1 MSDVFV
7 GLKSS
12 KVSVI
17 VPVFNEAKR
26 LESNLKLLVSE
37 VEPFFVDYEIIVVSD
52 GSTDE
57 TNRILKSLQIPRLTA
72 VILEKNQGKGFAVRQ
87 GFAKATGDFILFI
100 DGGMELHPKEIRTFV
115 VLQRLYEADIVLGSK
130 RHPQSDIDYPKVRRL
145 LSSIYQMI
153 VHYFFDI
160 DVTDT
165 QVGFKLFR
173 KPVIQA
179 VLPHLSIDRYGFD
192 LELLAL
198 AKHKG
203 FGKMLEAPIKLDYFT
218 MNSRTPLVEVFHIF
232 KVGYQVFADAVSVYF
247 KLRGLKSESK

>member
-1 MSDVFV
+1 MSDLFA

-12 KVSVI
+12 KISII

-26 LESNLKLLVSE
+26 LESNLKLLINE
-37 VEPFFVDYEIIVVSD
+37 VEPFFDDYEIIVVSD

-57 TNRILKSLQIPRLTA
+57 TNRILKSVQIPRLTSI
-72 VILEKNQGKGFAVRQ
+72 ILDKNQGKGNAVRQ
-87 GFAKATGDFILFI
+87 GFSKANGDFILFI

-115 VLQRLYEADIVLGSK
+115 GLQRLYEADIVLGSK
-130 RHPQSDIDYPKVRRL
+130 RHPQSEIDYPKIRRF

-179 VLPHLSIDRYGFD
+179 VLPNLSIDRYGFD

-198 AKHKG
+198 AKLKG

-218 MNSRTPLVEVFHIF
+218 MNSRPAHVEVFHIF
-232 KVGYQVFADAVSVYF
+232 KVGYQVFADAVRVYF
-247 KLRGLKSESK
+247 KLRRLKREQR